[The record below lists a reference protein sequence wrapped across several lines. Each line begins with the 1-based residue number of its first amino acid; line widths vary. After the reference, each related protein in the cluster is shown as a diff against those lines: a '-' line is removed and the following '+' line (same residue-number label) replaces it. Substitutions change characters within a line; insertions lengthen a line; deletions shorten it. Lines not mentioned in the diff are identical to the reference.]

1 MALWNVIQ
9 RAIMLKANVV
19 NAADAS
25 TLASVYSVA
34 TIGQTELNDRG
45 IEFPFNAINDAI
57 LDAGGM
63 IVERIGQNV
72 NSPYRSYFHDVT
84 DAILDGGRIPEFSQ
98 AGHPVIGRI
107 GSVRDATTNEELEM
121 VPRQVVKGADSITLK
136 ISPHLYAIDGVRLW
150 HTRTSVVADVVVWE
164 SQVER
169 YWLESSPRGIC
180 PFPDALHPTLVN
192 GALSILFRGDF
203 NSAQAPAF
211 AGKFESVLA
220 TL

>member
-1 MALWNVIQ
+1 MATWDKIQ
-9 RAIMLKANVV
+9 RAVMLKANEL

-25 TLASVYSVA
+25 TLASVYSVT

-45 IEFPFNAINDAI
+45 IEFPFAAINDAL
-57 LDAGGM
+57 LDVGGQ
-63 IVERIGQNV
+63 IVGRIGENV
-72 NSPYRSYFHDVT
+72 SSPYRSYFHDTT
-84 DAILDGGRIPEFSQ
+84 DSLTDGARMPEYSQ

-107 GSVRDATTNEELEM
+107 GSVRDSTTSEELEM

-136 ISPHLYAIDGVRLW
+136 VSPHLYSIDGSRIW

-192 GALSILFRGDF
+192 GALSILFRGAF
-203 NSAQAPAF
+203 NIEQAKYWEAKYD
-211 AGKFESVLA
+211 AVLA
-220 TL
+220 IL